1 MSDETRVEGACLCG
15 GVRFSVRLPTLF
27 CTHCHCTMCQR
38 GHGAGYITWFG
49 VSTEALGFASGE
61 DLLVRYASS
70 DHGARTF
77 CSRCGSSLFCASK
90 HHPDRVDVVLANMLG
105 AIDLEPQMHTY
116 FDNRAAWVVVG
127 DELPRLGGETG
138 TEPISG

>member
-38 GHGAGYITWFG
+38 AHGAGYITWFG

-61 DLLVRYASS
+61 DLLVACTIGNRRDVLTVFDRKRLSRS
-70 DHGARTF
+70 RARTIRDTF
-77 CSRCGSSLFCASK
+77 FNFDFEGRFGGCTSSKL
-90 HHPDRVDVVLANMLG
+90 VLIENPA
-105 AIDLEPQMHTY
+105 T
-116 FDNRAAWVVVG
+116 
-127 DELPRLGGETG
+127 
-138 TEPISG
+138 